1 MKSLSWTV
9 EIQERVNSRLK
20 AFFAEKRP
28 VVTRLSPPSS
38 ALIDEIADL
47 TLRGGKR
54 LRPIALFT
62 GFRSA
67 SPHGDPAETLEAA
80 IALELLQTYL
90 LIHDDWMDQDEQR
103 RNGPTI
109 HAKLGKIHGDKHLGN
124 CLGVL
129 AGDIASG
136 YAWELMSQASFPKGR
151 RQEALREFAAM
162 HQDIVLGQHLDLLGH
177 EDIERMYD
185 LKSGSYT
192 VRGPLRLGAIIGNAT
207 SEQLEVLDEISRP
220 VGIAFQLRDDLLS
233 AFGKGEKLGKP
244 VGNDLRAGKRTL
256 LVSEALALMTAEQKR
271 DFKRVLGRSEVTDEQ
286 VAEAVQLLSSCGA
299 KKKVEVRVQRLVQ
312 QARERMHASPL
323 SREGIALI
331 EELIELMVTR
341 DY

>member
-1 MKSLSWTV
+1 MKSLSWAV

-20 AFFAEKRP
+20 AFFAEKRS
-28 VVTRLSPPSS
+28 VVTRLSTPSR
-38 ALIDEIADL
+38 ALIDVIADL
-47 TLRGGKR
+47 TMRGGKR
-54 LRPIALFT
+54 LRPIALWA

-67 SPHGDPAETLEAA
+67 SPKGDPANTLDAS

-109 HAKLGKIHGDKHLGN
+109 HAKLGSAYGDKHLGN
-124 CLGVL
+124 CLAVL
-129 AGDIASG
+129 AGDLASG
-136 YAWELMSQASFPKGR
+136 YAWELINQAPFPKNR
-151 RQEALREFAAM
+151 RQEALGEFAAM
-162 HQDIVLGQHLDLLGH
+162 HQDIVLGQHLDLVGH
-177 EDIERMYD
+177 EDTERMYD

-192 VRGPLRLGAIIGNAT
+192 VRGPLRLGAILGNAT
-207 SEQLEVLDEISRP
+207 GEQLEVLSEISRP

-256 LVSEALALMTAEQKR
+256 LVSEAVALMTAEQKR
-271 DFKRVLGRSEVTDEQ
+271 DFERVWGNSEATDEQ
-286 VAEAVQLLSSCGA
+286 VAEAIQLLISCGA
-299 KKKVEVRVQRLVQ
+299 KQKIEARAQRLVQ
-312 QARERMHASPL
+312 QARERLHGSPL
-323 SREGIALI
+323 FTEGVVLI

>member
-28 VVTRLSPPSS
+28 VVTRRSPPSN

-47 TLRGGKR
+47 TMRGGKR
-54 LRPIALFT
+54 LRPIALFA

-67 SPHGDPAETLEAA
+67 SPKGDPTDTVEAS

-109 HAKLGKIHGDKHLGN
+109 HAKLGKTIGDKHVGN
-124 CLGVL
+124 CLAVL
-129 AGDIASG
+129 AGDLASG
-136 YAWELMSQASFPKGR
+136 YAWELISQAPFPQGR
-151 RQEALREFAAM
+151 RQEALGEFAAM
-162 HQDIVLGQHLDLLGH
+162 HQDIVLGQHLDLLGF
-177 EDIERMYD
+177 EDIERKYE

-192 VRGPLRLGAIIGNAT
+192 VRGPLRLGAIVGNAT
-207 SEQLEVLDEISRP
+207 GEQLEVLNDISRP
-220 VGIAFQLRDDLLS
+220 VGVAFQLRDDLLS
-233 AFGKGEKLGKP
+233 AFGSGDKLGKP

-256 LVSEALALMTAEQKR
+256 LVSEAVRLMSEEQKR
-271 DFKRVLGRSEVTDEQ
+271 AFERVLGNSEATDAQ
-286 VAEAVQLLSSCGA
+286 VAEATQLLVSCGA
-299 KKKVEVRVQRLVQ
+299 KHKVEQRLHGLVQ
-312 QARERMHASPL
+312 QARRRLQDSPL
-323 SREGIALI
+323 SSEGVKLI
-331 EELIELMVTR
+331 EDLIELMVKR